1 MNPALMAVASNID
14 INKIIKIIVIIIA
27 IVFGVRYIRKFIKK
41 RKNQATLNE
50 LDKDIN
56 VSKLTYQLSY
66 YGIWAKDLFNAMD
79 GMGTNEQVIYDV
91 FKKMQTKDDVLQLIT
106 AFGVQDEETLTQWI
120 VSELDDSERDTLN
133 RLLTD
138 KNINYQF

>member
-1 MNPALMAVASNID
+1 MNPALIAAVSKID

-27 IVFGVRYIRKFIKK
+27 VIVGYHYIKKYIKK
-41 RKNQATLNE
+41 RKSQNVLNE
-50 LDKDIN
+50 LDQDIN

-66 YGIWAKDLFNAMD
+66 YGIWAKDLYNAME
-79 GMGTNEQVIYDV
+79 GMGTKEQVVYDV

-106 AFGVQDEETLTQWI
+106 AFGVEDEETLTQWI
-120 VSELDDSERDTLN
+120 VSDLSDDERATLN
-133 RLLTD
+133 RLLSD

>member
-1 MNPALMAVASNID
+1 MNPLLLATASGID
-14 INKIIKIIVIIIA
+14 INKIIKMIVIIIA
-27 IVFGVRYIRKFIKK
+27 LIVGYHYLKKYLKK
-41 RKNQATLNE
+41 RKSKAILNE

-56 VSKLTYQLSY
+56 VSKLSYQLSY

-79 GMGTNEQVIYDV
+79 GVGTNEQVIYDV
-91 FKKMQTKDDVLQLIT
+91 FKKMQSKDDVLQIIT
-106 AFGVQDEETLTQWI
+106 AFGVEDDETLTQWI
-120 VSELDDSERDTLN
+120 GSELGDAERATLN

>member
-1 MNPALMAVASNID
+1 MNPALMAAASSID
-14 INKIIKIIVIIIA
+14 INKIIKFLVIAVAVIVGYQYA
-27 IVFGVRYIRKFIKK
+27 KKYLKK
-41 RKNQATLNE
+41 RKNQAILNQ

-56 VSKLTYQLSY
+56 VSKLSYQLSY

-79 GMGTNEQVIYDV
+79 GVGTNEQVIYDV
-91 FKKMQTKDDVLQLIT
+91 FKKMQSKDDVLQIIT
-106 AFGVQDEETLTQWI
+106 AFGVEDEETLTQWI
-120 VSELDDSERDTLN
+120 VSELGTAERDTLN

>member
-27 IVFGVRYIRKFIKK
+27 IVFGIRYIRKFIKK
-41 RKNQATLNE
+41 RKNQAALNE

-106 AFGVQDEETLTQWI
+106 AFGVEDEETLTQWI
-120 VSELDDSERDTLN
+120 VSELGDSERATLN
-133 RLLTD
+133 RLLSD

>member
-41 RKNQATLNE
+41 RKNQAALNE

-106 AFGVQDEETLTQWI
+106 AFGVEDEETLTQWI
-120 VSELDDSERDTLN
+120 VSELGDSERATLN

>member
-1 MNPALMAVASNID
+1 MNPALISAVSQID
-14 INKIIKIIVIIIA
+14 INKIIKIIVV
-27 IVFGVRYIRKFIKK
+27 IVAVIVGYHYIKKYIKK
-41 RKNQATLNE
+41 RKSKAVLNE

-56 VSKLTYQLSY
+56 VSKLTYELSY

-79 GMGTNEQVIYDV
+79 GMGTNEQAIYDI

-106 AFGVQDEETLTQWI
+106 AFGVEDEETLSQWI
-120 VSELDDSERDTLN
+120 ISELSSDERAVLN

>member
-1 MNPALMAVASNID
+1 MNPALIAAASGIN
-14 INKIIKIIVIIIA
+14 INKIIKIIVIIVAVI
-27 IVFGVRYIRKFIKK
+27 IGYRYLKKYLKK
-41 RKNQATLNE
+41 RKNQAVLSE

-79 GMGTNEQVIYDV
+79 GVGTNEQVIYDV
-91 FKKMQTKDDVLQLIT
+91 IKKMQTKDDVLQLIT
-106 AFGVQDEETLTQWI
+106 AFGVEEEETLTQWI
-120 VSELDDSERDTLN
+120 VSELSSSERATLN

>member
-1 MNPALMAVASNID
+1 MNPAIMAAASSID
-14 INKIIKIIVIIIA
+14 ITKIIKIVVVIVA
-27 IVFGVRYIRKFIKK
+27 VVVGYRYLKKYLKK
-41 RKNQATLNE
+41 RKNKAVLNE

-56 VSKLTYQLSY
+56 VSKLSYQLSY

-79 GMGTNEQVIYDV
+79 GVGTNEQVIYDV
-91 FKKMQTKDDVLQLIT
+91 MKKMQSKDDVLQLIT
-106 AFGVQDEETLTQWI
+106 AYGVEDEETLTQWI
-120 VSELDDSERDTLN
+120 VSELSTGERDTLN

>member
-41 RKNQATLNE
+41 RKNQAILNE

-106 AFGVQDEETLTQWI
+106 AFGVEDEETLTQWI
-120 VSELDDSERDTLN
+120 VSELGDSERATLN

>member
-1 MNPALMAVASNID
+1 MNPALIAAASGID

-27 IVFGVRYIRKFIKK
+27 IAVSIRYIRKFIKK
-41 RKNQATLNE
+41 RKSQAALNE

-66 YGIWAKDLFNAMD
+66 YGIWSKDLYNAMD
-79 GMGTNEQVIYDV
+79 GAGTNEQVIYDV

-106 AFGVQDEETLTQWI
+106 AFGVEDEETLTQWI
-120 VSELDDSERDTLN
+120 VSELGDSERATLN
-133 RLLTD
+133 RLLSD

>member
-27 IVFGVRYIRKFIKK
+27 IVFGIRYIRKFIKK
-41 RKNQATLNE
+41 RKNQAALNE

-79 GMGTNEQVIYDV
+79 GTGTNEQVIYDV

-106 AFGVQDEETLTQWI
+106 AFGVEDEETLTQWI
-120 VSELDDSERDTLN
+120 VSELGDSERAILN